1 MSVWQGD
8 RDRKVNLR
16 ILDDWCCLL
25 CYSASLMRQLCSSN
39 LLYYSFIPFRAV
51 KTISPGTLTAVML
64 LQTKTNHPSS
74 LDTLL
79 FPIILCDVDDFRY
92 FGLEF
97 LNRCVDHSEG
107 LSHRYLFSI
116 SSYFYCVL
124 LGIACERQKY
134 MLKFLTVFKTLGDN
148 IWLEA
153 ID

>member
-1 MSVWQGD
+1 MTGAVCFA
-8 RDRKVNLR
+8 
-16 ILDDWCCLL
+16 ILL
-25 CYSASLMRQLCSSN
+25 CYSAPLMRQLCSSN
-39 LLYYSFIPFRAV
+39 LLLFFIPFRAV

-79 FPIILCDVDDFRY
+79 FPIIYCDIDDFRY